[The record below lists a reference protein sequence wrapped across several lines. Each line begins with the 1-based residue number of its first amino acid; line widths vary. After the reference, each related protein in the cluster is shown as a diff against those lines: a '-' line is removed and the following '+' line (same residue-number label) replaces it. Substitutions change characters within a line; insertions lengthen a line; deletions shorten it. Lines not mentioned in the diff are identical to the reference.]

1 MSAINALAG
10 SGTASATGSR
20 FNELSS
26 DEFIKIIFTEL
37 QNQDPFKPNDSAAL
51 LEQLQSI
58 RSIESDMELSKK
70 LEGIVFQNQ
79 LSSAGN
85 LIGKRVAGLTADN
98 ERVGG
103 TVKSVAR
110 NGEEIALVLDNGWI
124 LPLDNVEYIDQQPVT
139 TPGNGSGSG
148 SGGGSGGGS
157 GTGSGGGTGSNP
169 AVTPQNVL
177 SNWGGSSG
185 GGGGSGSGSASD
197 LNGDGNIDAA
207 DLALALGG

>member
-1 MSAINALAG
+1 MSAINALTGGSNAAG
-10 SGTASATGSR
+10 GTSR
-20 FNELSS
+20 FTELTSE
-26 DEFIKIIFTEL
+26 EFIKIIFTEL

-58 RSIESDMELSKK
+58 RSIESDMELSKQ

-79 LSSAGN
+79 LASAGN

-110 NGEEIALVLDNGWI
+110 NGEEIALVLDNGWV
-124 LPLDNVEYIDQQPVT
+124 LPMENVEYIDQLPA
-139 TPGNGSGSG
+139 P
-148 SGGGSGGGS
+148 
-157 GTGSGGGTGSNP
+157 TGSGNGNGNSGGTNPPAGNNGNQTP
-169 AVTPQNVL
+169 AVTPNNVL
-177 SNWGGSSG
+177 GNWGNT
-185 GGGGSGSGSASD
+185 GSGTSATD
-197 LNGDGNIDAA
+197 LNSDGKIDAT